1 MVVRSDNREVLDYD
15 VVDVF
20 TDVAFAGNPLAV
32 VHGADSLSTEQLQQ
46 LAREFHLSETAFP
59 MLADEEARRLGAHY
73 RLRIFTPEVEL
84 PFAGHP
90 SVGTA
95 WLMASSQR
103 VPPDDGVVRQ
113 LCGEGLLPLSVAD
126 TGATLTGGRP
136 VLGPPTD
143 TAPLLA
149 AAGLGT
155 PDLVEPTVWPARVC
169 STGIGYAMLRVTPGA
184 LDRCEPDLTLLR
196 RGLRHPHD
204 ATGLY
209 VVAWDD
215 LRDGID
221 ARMFAGDLGVPEDP
235 ATGSAALALG
245 VYLAGGPA
253 LPDGGSV
260 TVRQGVAMGRPSR
273 LDVTVDAVAGS
284 VRRVRVSGGV
294 VPVARGQV
302 AVPLLDG

>member
-1 MVVRSDNREVLDYD
+1 MVSGPQLLAYD
-15 VVDVF
+15 IVDVF
-20 TDVAFAGNPLAV
+20 TDVGFAGNPLAV
-32 VHGADSLSTEQLQQ
+32 VHGADGLRTDQLQQ

-59 MLADEEARRLGAHY
+59 MLTDDEARALAAHY

-95 WLMASSQR
+95 WLMTSSGR
-103 VPPDDGVVRQ
+103 VRADDGVVRQ
-113 LCGEGLLPLSVAD
+113 LCGEGLLPVSVED
-126 TGATLTGGRP
+126 SGATLTGGRP

-143 TAPLLA
+143 ATAWLA
-149 AAGLGT
+149 AAGLRT
-155 PDLVEPTVWPARVC
+155 DDLADATGWPARVC
-169 STGIGYAMLRVTPGA
+169 STGIGFAIVRVEAAA
-184 LDRCEPDLTLLR
+184 LDRCVPDFALLR
-196 RGLRHPHD
+196 RDLSHPNE

-215 LRDGID
+215 LADGVD
-221 ARMFAGDLGVPEDP
+221 ARMFAGDVGVPEDP

-253 LPDGGSV
+253 FPDGGAV

-273 LDVTVDAVAGS
+273 LDVTVDARDGV
-284 VRRVRVSGGV
+284 VRTVTVRGGV
-294 VPVARGQV
+294 VPIASGQIR
-302 AVPLLDG
+302 VPAG